1 MARELKKMTVKI
13 LKEGDQVINVWS
25 DNSSY
30 FIAVKQQSGEVCV
43 YSVTLDEEKKPRLSR
58 NSPLTVAFGEG
69 EIESIFSTETGDVR
83 AITG

>member
-1 MARELKKMTVKI
+1 VARELKKMTVKI

-30 FIAVKQQSGEVCV
+30 FIAVKQQTGEVCV

-58 NSPLTVAFGEG
+58 NSSLCLFRNTRRRKKA
-69 EIESIFSTETGDVR
+69 
-83 AITG
+83 